1 MAMHE
6 LSHCATVA
14 CAVDAEVAYA
24 YLADPA
30 NLGSWALGCLN
41 ATPVSEDSVA
51 GTSLFDGAESVVRV
65 DGDPDHLTVNFV
77 VSGGG
82 ETGAPISARV
92 VPGLELGWSPERCLV
107 TLLAWRPAGMTD
119 ARWAQLIAS
128 HEVEI
133 LLLQRR
139 IEALA

>member
-1 MAMHE
+1 MHE

-14 CAVDAEVAYA
+14 CTVSAEVAYA

-30 NLGSWALGCLN
+30 NLGSWALGCWN

-65 DGDPDHLTVNFV
+65 GGDTDHLLVDFV
-77 VSGGG
+77 VSSEG
-82 ETGAPISARV
+82 ETGPRISARV
-92 VPGLELGWSPERCLV
+92 LPGSEIGQSRETCLI
-107 TLLAWRPAGMTD
+107 TLLAWRPSSMTD
-119 ARWAQLIAS
+119 ARWAQLVAS

>member
-1 MAMHE
+1 MTMHE

-65 DGDPDHLTVNFV
+65 DGDRERLTVDFD
-77 VSGGG
+77 VSG
-82 ETGAPISARV
+82 ETGPRIAARV
-92 VPGLELGWSPERCLV
+92 VPGSELGQSRETCLV

-119 ARWAQLIAS
+119 ARWAQLVAS

>member
-1 MAMHE
+1 MHE

-41 ATPVSEDSVA
+41 ATPISEDSVA

-65 DGDPDHLTVNFV
+65 DGDRDHLTVDFV
-77 VSGGG
+77 VSW
-82 ETGAPISARV
+82 ETGPRIAARV
-92 VPGLELGWSPERCLV
+92 EPGADLGRSRETCLV

-119 ARWAQLIAS
+119 VRWAQLVAS

-139 IEALA
+139 IEALG